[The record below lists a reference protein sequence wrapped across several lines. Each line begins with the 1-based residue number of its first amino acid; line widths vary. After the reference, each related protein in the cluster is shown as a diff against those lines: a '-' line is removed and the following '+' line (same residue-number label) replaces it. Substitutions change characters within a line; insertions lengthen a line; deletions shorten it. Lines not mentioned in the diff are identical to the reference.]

1 MSPALSARAGAAAPR
16 AEGRD
21 PVAIRVRGF
30 SHYFGQSRTLAGLG
44 LDVLRNEILGIIGP
58 ARSGKSTFL
67 CALNRL
73 NDLVRGSRV
82 EGTIEI
88 DGVDIYG
95 PNVDVVDL
103 RRRLGMVF
111 ATPVPLPRS
120 IFENVAFGPRMAGVR
135 SRTRLD
141 EIVRDCLEKGGL
153 WEEVSDR
160 LATSAL
166 KLSGGQQQR
175 LCVARILALK
185 PEFILLDEPTS
196 GLDPISTMKI
206 EDNLRRLSK
215 DYTII
220 LVTNNVKQ
228 AARVADRTAFFLNG
242 ELVEIGPTADIF
254 TAPADKRTDDYLR
267 GRFG

>member
-1 MSPALSARAGAAAPR
+1 MPTDA
-16 AEGRD
+16 
-21 PVAIRVRGF
+21 VAIRVSRF
-30 SHYFGQSRTLAGLG
+30 SHFIGAEQTLLNLN
-44 LDVLRNEILGIIGP
+44 LDVFRNEILGIIGP

-82 EGTIEI
+82 EGRIEI
-88 DGVDIYG
+88 DGRNIYD
-95 PNVDVVDL
+95 PEVDVIEL
-103 RRRLGMVF
+103 RRKLGTVF
-111 ATPVPLPRS
+111 ATPIPLPRS
-120 IFENVAFGPRMAGVR
+120 VFENVAFGPRMAGVR
-135 SRTRLD
+135 DQVRLD
-141 EIVRDCLEKGGL
+141 EIVRDSLEKGGL
-153 WEEVSDR
+153 YEEVKGR
-160 LATSAL
+160 LNTSAL

-175 LCVARILALK
+175 LCLARILALK

-206 EDNLRRLSK
+206 EESLRKLKR

-220 LVTNNVKQ
+220 LVTNNTKQ

-242 ELVEIGPTADIF
+242 ELIEIGTTAGIF
-254 TAPADKRTDDYLR
+254 TAPTDRRTDDYLR